1 MKVEK
6 DYEDLL
12 ELLNRH
18 NVKYCII
25 GSYALAFHAR
35 PRYTKDIDILIEN
48 SIVNARKIL
57 KALNEFGFGSL
68 QLTEE
73 DFTEPRQII
82 QLGYEPVRVDLI
94 TSIKGIDF
102 HKIWENRV
110 TGKFGSQTVF
120 FIGAED
126 LMAAKKISNR
136 SQDQTDLKILGEFV
150 KRRNKTS

>member
-12 ELLNRH
+12 ELLNKH
-18 NVKYCII
+18 KVKYCII

-35 PRYTKDIDILIEN
+35 PRYTKDIDILIEI
-48 SIVNARKIL
+48 SIENARIL
-57 KALNEFGFGSL
+57 DALNEFGFGSL

-73 DFTEPRQII
+73 DFSEPGQII

-102 HKIWENRV
+102 HKIWGNRV

-136 SQDQTDLKILGEFV
+136 SQDQTDLKILAEFV
-150 KRRNKTS
+150 KKRGRT